1 MPKCFS
7 ENHYVKH
14 VRLRNSCT
22 VFEHKTKD
30 AQGRGSFN
38 ITLSLFVYKQ
48 LLDDGFVITKVFD
61 KQLRIKSSDIKE

>member
-1 MPKCFS
+1 MPKSFS

-30 AQGRGSFN
+30 ARGRGSFN
-38 ITLSLFVYKQ
+38 INLSLFVYKQ
-48 LLDDGFVITKVFD
+48 LLDDGFLISRIIKIEVGVIS
-61 KQLRIKSSDIKE
+61 RR